1 MAVTCTS
8 DSNVTS
14 ATCWLCYTQNQ
25 MWGMQMLLLCNAING
40 DTMDCDPSTILSGA
54 TDAGYLKL
62 SPLQQQGAITWLM
75 CQLAANGG
83 GGGGGATQ
91 VFAGNYGGG
100 QPTVTPTTSAATAY
114 DTSTGMT
121 WAYYSGAWH

>member
-14 ATCWLCYTQNQ
+14 ATCWLCYTQSQ

-54 TDAGYLKL
+54 TDEQPRQESLSLGLIRNQKVLK
-62 SPLQQQGAITWLM
+62 G
-75 CQLAANGG
+75 
-83 GGGGGATQ
+83 
-91 VFAGNYGGG
+91 
-100 QPTVTPTTSAATAY
+100 
-114 DTSTGMT
+114 
-121 WAYYSGAWH
+121 